1 MKGGIGEMSIA
12 GILQHLKS
20 DDTLYGWQDPG
31 ATVDDSGRQHEH
43 VRQEEPIRLRLRGGK
58 RRIFWIFIYNL
69 QFFFYLMITLI
80 QSIITFAIM
89 YFICG
94 NNNIHC
100 L

>member
-20 DDTLYGWQDPG
+20 DDTLHGWQDPG

-58 RRIFWIFIYNL
+58 RRIFGFLSIIYN
-69 QFFFYLMITLI
+69 FFFI
-80 QSIITFAIM
+80 
-89 YFICG
+89 
-94 NNNIHC
+94 
-100 L
+100 